1 MARDHERHADDPAA
15 YLLGALSELERQ
27 AFERHLMGCST
38 CGEELDHLRPATEA
52 LSRSVS
58 PVRPSEALK
67 SSVMEVVQ
75 REAAERE
82 AAEREQPSRRR
93 AGATGIRTRLRAL
106 VPSLTGRGPVVAW
119 VSASLLLAVGLAFG
133 AVGASLLSDDDG
145 RTLAARVDSVR
156 VPEASGSLTI
166 ASDQSRGAI
175 LRVHGMPSL
184 PSREVYQVW
193 IQRGGEMVS
202 QSIFSVGE
210 DGGGAA
216 AVPDD
221 LEGADSVAITRE
233 PSGGARAPSG
243 KPVVSVGL

>member
-15 YLLGALSELERQ
+15 YLLGALSELECQ

-38 CGEELDHLRPATEA
+38 CGGELDHLRPATEA

-67 SSVMEVVQ
+67 SSVMEVV
-75 REAAERE
+75 ERE
-82 AAEREQPSRRR
+82 ADEREQPSRPRSRPR
-93 AGATGIRTRLRAL
+93 AATGIRTRLRAL

-119 VSASLLLAVGLAFG
+119 VSASFLLAVGLAFG

-193 IQRGGEMVS
+193 IQRDGEMVS

>member
-58 PVRPSEALK
+58 PVRPSEALR
-67 SSVMEVVQ
+67 SSVMEVV
-75 REAAERE
+75 ERE
-82 AAEREQPSRRR
+82 ADEREQPSRPR
-93 AGATGIRTRLRAL
+93 AATGIRTRLRAL

-119 VSASLLLAVGLAFG
+119 VSASFLLAVGLAFG

-193 IQRGGEMVS
+193 IQRDGEMVS

>member
-67 SSVMEVVQ
+67 SSVMEVV
-75 REAAERE
+75 ERE
-82 AAEREQPSRRR
+82 ADEREQPSRPR
-93 AGATGIRTRLRAL
+93 AATGIRTRLRAL

-119 VSASLLLAVGLAFG
+119 VSASFLLAVGLAFG

-193 IQRGGEMVS
+193 IQRDGEMVS

-243 KPVVSVGL
+243 KPIVSVGL

>member
-27 AFERHLMGCST
+27 AFERHLMGCSM

-67 SSVMEVVQ
+67 SSVMEVV
-75 REAAERE
+75 ERE
-82 AAEREQPSRRR
+82 ADECEQPSRPR
-93 AGATGIRTRLRAL
+93 AATGIRTRLRAL

-119 VSASLLLAVGLAFG
+119 VSASFLLAVGLAFG

-193 IQRGGEMVS
+193 IQRDGEMVS

>member
-67 SSVMEVVQ
+67 SSVMEVV
-75 REAAERE
+75 ERE
-82 AAEREQPSRRR
+82 ADEREQPSRPR
-93 AGATGIRTRLRAL
+93 AATGIRTRLRAL
-106 VPSLTGRGPVVAW
+106 VPSLTGRRPVVAW
-119 VSASLLLAVGLAFG
+119 VGASFLLAVGLAFG

-193 IQRGGEMVS
+193 IQRDGEMVS

>member
-1 MARDHERHADDPAA
+1 
-15 YLLGALSELERQ
+15 
-27 AFERHLMGCST
+27 
-38 CGEELDHLRPATEA
+38 
-52 LSRSVS
+52 
-58 PVRPSEALK
+58 
-67 SSVMEVVQ
+67 MEVV
-75 REAAERE
+75 ERE
-82 AAEREQPSRRR
+82 AAEREQPSRPR
-93 AGATGIRTRLRAL
+93 AATGIRTRLRAL

-119 VSASLLLAVGLAFG
+119 VSASFLLAVGLAFG
-133 AVGASLLSDDDG
+133 AVGASLLSDDEG

-193 IQRGGEMVS
+193 IQRDGEMVS

-243 KPVVSVGL
+243 KPIVSVGL

>member
-67 SSVMEVVQ
+67 SSVMEVV
-75 REAAERE
+75 ERE
-82 AAEREQPSRRR
+82 ADEREQPSRPR
-93 AGATGIRTRLRAL
+93 AATGIRTRLRAL

-119 VSASLLLAVGLAFG
+119 VSASFLLAVGLAFG
-133 AVGASLLSDDDG
+133 AVGASLLSDDEG

-193 IQRGGEMVS
+193 IQRDGEMVS

-243 KPVVSVGL
+243 KPIVSVGL

>member
-67 SSVMEVVQ
+67 SSVMEVV
-75 REAAERE
+75 ERE
-82 AAEREQPSRRR
+82 ADEREQPSRPR
-93 AGATGIRTRLRAL
+93 AATGIRTRLRAL

-119 VSASLLLAVGLAFG
+119 VSASFLLAVGLAFG
-133 AVGASLLSDDDG
+133 AVGASLLSDDEG

-193 IQRGGEMVS
+193 IQRDGEMVS

>member
-67 SSVMEVVQ
+67 SSVMEVV
-75 REAAERE
+75 ERE
-82 AAEREQPSRRR
+82 ADEREQPSRPR
-93 AGATGIRTRLRAL
+93 AATGIRTRLRAL

-119 VSASLLLAVGLAFG
+119 VSASFLLAVGLAFG

-166 ASDQSRGAI
+166 AGDQTRGAI
-175 LRVHGMPSL
+175 LRVQGMPSL

-193 IQRGGEMVS
+193 IQRDGEMVS

-221 LEGADSVAITRE
+221 LEGADSVEITRE

>member
-67 SSVMEVVQ
+67 SSVMEVV
-75 REAAERE
+75 ERE
-82 AAEREQPSRRR
+82 ADEREQPSRPR
-93 AGATGIRTRLRAL
+93 AATGIRTRLRAL

-119 VSASLLLAVGLAFG
+119 VGASFLLAVGLAFG

-166 ASDQSRGAI
+166 ARDQSRGAI

-193 IQRGGEMVS
+193 IQRDGEMVS